1 MNFEGIAFMGR
12 TFAQEYL
19 NQKHAA
25 SCEITEINI
34 PQDIKRMFDMILK
47 LNGKA

>member
-1 MNFEGIAFMGR
+1 MREKSVYIES

-19 NQKHAA
+19 NQKHVA

-34 PQDIKRMFDMILK
+34 PQDIKKMFDIILK